1 MGQVCKGICV
11 RYTGEKITNGLKYSS
26 GYKRCT
32 NCSLFVKTFEI
43 RVPVVRRNF
52 ELDLEINLKQPLVF

>member
-11 RYTGEKITNGLKYSS
+11 RYTGEKISNGLKYSS

-32 NCSLFVKTFEI
+32 YCSLFVKTTEI
-43 RVPVVRRNF
+43 RCPCCSTKLRTKPRN
-52 ELDLEINLKQPLVF
+52 

>member
-11 RYTGEKITNGLKYSS
+11 RYTGEKISNGLKYSS

-32 NCSLFVKTFEI
+32 HCSLFVKTIEI
-43 RVPVVRRNF
+43 RCPCCKAKLRTTSRN
-52 ELDLEINLKQPLVF
+52 

>member
-11 RYTGEKITNGLKYSS
+11 RYAGEKISNELKYSS

-32 NCSLFVKTFEI
+32 YYSLFV
-43 RVPVVRRNF
+43 
-52 ELDLEINLKQPLVF
+52 

>member
-11 RYTGEKITNGLKYSS
+11 RYIGKKIPNGLKYSS

-32 NCSLFVKTFEI
+32 HCSLFVKTIEI
-43 RVPVVRRNF
+43 RCPCCKAKLRTKPRN
-52 ELDLEINLKQPLVF
+52 